1 MMYSADDLFRRNFQY
16 ARSIN
21 YDLSKVHFDDV
32 CKMIRTSADSLL
44 LDDQMLSLTLR
55 ATAAFHQDTAK
66 VRIDNDENREKHI
79 VDYTLIITTIGIL
92 HCLPCT

>member
-21 YDLSKVHFDDV
+21 YDLSKVHSDNV

-44 LDDQMLSLTLR
+44 LDEQMLSLTLR
-55 ATAAFHQDTAK
+55 TTAAFHQDTAK